1 MKTLSNQQRL
11 HLVNSEQLYENYRV
25 ALRHAAAHT
34 YGMRWKTVRG
44 IEYLFRDSDARGNGK
59 SLGPRSVETEAT
71 LAAFMHGVREANG
84 YWCRTIGARV

>member
-1 MKTLSNQQRL
+1 
-11 HLVNSEQLYENYRV
+11 
-25 ALRHAAAHT
+25 
-34 YGMRWKTVRG
+34 MRWKTVRG